1 MSFPTVI
8 AENGGNSTT
17 NQTSVTVKLPDGSN
31 VAGRL
36 LLCFFTSDGSGETFT
51 FPSDFPWTSLMA
63 DGGTG
68 FTNCVRFRR
77 TTGTEGYPATGATI
91 TVTVSSIEM
100 SAHTTY
106 LISGHHASTDPA
118 ASTPT
123 TGTSVSPDP
132 GDLNPGG
139 WDVED
144 TLWFTFCSLNGKSST
159 TPRVSAYPTNYTT
172 NGRSDF
178 AANSNGVTQGVS
190 WRTNA
195 AASEDVGTFTSDTLT
210 EWRAVTIAIRP
221 APGGFTVTANQVTE
235 TDTAQ
240 PVGKLKNRAI
250 GQNTETET
258 PQAIVK
264 AKRLAIAQNTETDSA
279 QAIGKIKVVVMAQ
292 VTETGLAQPIT
303 RSGITVPVGQVAET
317 DVPQSIAAR
326 KSLMISQP
334 TETSSVQAISAM
346 KRLAVAQIAEAD
358 SASSIG
364 EAKQVSL
371 GLASET
377 DALQIITSQKIKGIG
392 QVEQADLAQPLG
404 TQQIIA
410 VGLVFETETAQTI
423 SRIKNKGTGVAI
435 ESEEVQSITA
445 QRVYVVGIVIESN
458 ASQSLATRKTIEL
471 GQVGEIDAAL
481 GLGMQQTISV
491 GLATELEQNTT
502 ISHVKI
508 YTLTQ
513 ASETNIVLV
522 IDRVKRLAIAIGIET
537 DIALL
542 VALPLPV
549 ITYTGFQV
557 NIEPGQ
563 INFAEFEIDYV
574 KPKTGV
580 FTGKP
585 IVMDGYHTEE
595 ELSRLLLPTNEE
607 G

>member
-123 TGTSVSPDP
+123 TGASVSPDA
-132 GDLNPGG
+132 GACNPSG

-144 TLWFTFCSLNGKSST
+144 TLWFTFCSLNGLSSS
-159 TPRVSAYPTNYTT
+159 TPRVTGYPADYT

-178 AANSNGVTQGVS
+178 AANSNGVTQGVA
-190 WRTNA
+190 RRQNA
-195 AASEDVGTFTSDTLT
+195 VASEDAGAFTSGTSSD
-210 EWRAVTIAIRP
+210 WRAVTIAIRP

-317 DVPQSIAAR
+317 GVPQSIAAR
-326 KSLMISQP
+326 KSLTVSQP
-334 TETSSVQAISAM
+334 TETNSVQAISAM

-358 SASSIG
+358 SASGMG

-392 QVEQADLAQPLG
+392 QVEQANLAQPLG

-481 GLGMQQTISV
+481 GLGMQQTIPV
-491 GLATELEQNTT
+491 GLATELEQATT

-563 INFAEFEIDYV
+563 INFFEFELDYV
-574 KPKTGV
+574 KIQTGKY
-580 FTGKP
+580 TGKP